1 MKIEKTK
8 KVKLTIGIPVYNG
21 EKFLEEKIR
30 CILNQ
35 DFMDFEL
42 IISDNGSTDSTKEI
56 CNSFATKDTRI
67 RFFSHK
73 NNSDI
78 NWNFNFI
85 LKEAKGKYFMW
96 TAVDDKI
103 LPGFYEKN
111 IEILEKNSN
120 IVCSASQ
127 VQYFGQGR
135 DYWAKRAKHGPFKI
149 LKKKMVERFQNLQN
163 YSTSGTFESKFRYY
177 LKLRGHHHILFGVYR
192 TEQLNK
198 ILIVNENL
206 PTQFDL
212 VTMLNALRFG
222 DFYVID
228 KVLMQRYDGGI
239 SAQGFFNYKKSQK
252 LNFINAISYNY
263 PFTRWCFRN
272 FGCILCLKNLD
283 LFILWNLEPLFFL
296 VVNIIRKISDN
307 ENELTANQKNN

>member
-8 KVKLTIGIPVYNG
+8 QVKLTIGIPVYNG

-56 CNSFATKDTRI
+56 CNSFATKDARI

-177 LKLRGHHHILFGVYR
+177 LKLRGHHHILYGMYR
-192 TEQLNK
+192 TEQLK
-198 ILIVNENL
+198 EILIVDKNL

-212 VTMLNALRFG
+212 ATMLNALRFG
-222 DFYVID
+222 DVHVND
-228 KVLMQRYDGGI
+228 EVLMERYDGGM

-252 LNFINAISYNY
+252 LNFINAISSNY
-263 PFTRWCFRN
+263 PVTRWCFRN
-272 FGCILCLKNLD
+272 FGYILCLKNLD
-283 LFILWNLEPLFFL
+283 LFILWNIEPLFFL
-296 VVNIIRKISDN
+296 MVNVIRKMSNDEIK
-307 ENELTANQKNN
+307 LLLNQKSN